1 MLIDRDGNP
10 SDHRCDRRPQ
20 VPAENNRMT
29 QFSPFQ
35 CLTLAL
41 MALLVANSS
50 VHAEGVDANA
60 TTGKSDEATLTLA
73 VTKVTAQHREEDVA
87 SVPLAIS
94 VIEPDTLSIIGASAR
109 DILVLSEHAPSLHG
123 ESSFGRTFPRFYIRG
138 LGNTDFDLNASQPVS
153 LVYDGVVME
162 NPTLKGFP
170 IFDLDRV
177 EILRGPQGTLFGRNT
192 PGGVVKF
199 ESVRPSFVPDGYA
212 RFGYGRFDTYNVEAA
227 IGGPVSEHSAGRISA
242 LYQRRDGFSS
252 NSVLGDQREGFVDR
266 AIRGQW
272 LYRPNDDFE
281 ALVQVR
287 ARSLDGGSQVYRA
300 NSIVPGTNQ
309 QPQGFERFSLAQ
321 DARPTLNVD
330 TFGTNL
336 QLRWNLD
343 GMRITSISAYES
355 VDMFARGDV
364 DGGFGAD
371 FTGTSGP
378 GSIPFPAESG
388 DGIPSHR
395 QLTQEFRIE
404 SDNDSRV
411 DWQAGAFLF
420 DESLDIE
427 NFSYDTLA
435 DSIENGY
442 ARQHQSNRAYAVF
455 AGGGY
460 RLADDW
466 RLGAGARFTR
476 DEKDFWAERLVSPF
490 GEPLPRIR
498 VNPSDNNLSGD
509 INLTWTPS
517 EIFSAHA
524 RVASAFRAPAIQ
536 GRVLF
541 GDTVSVADSET
552 IVSSELGFNADLFDR
567 RARLGLNLFHYQLDS
582 AQLTA
587 VGGGANFNT
596 LINADKVI
604 GQGVELEFE
613 ALLGEHFRFNSGA
626 SYNDTEIRDPN
637 LGVQPC
643 AAPCTVLDPPGSVA
657 GTVAING
664 NSLPQAP
671 RWIGYLSA
679 NYSRPIGNGEWYAQT
694 DISHRSK
701 IGFFLYNSREFTGP
715 ELSEVGFRT
724 GYRWNQ
730 DRYEVA
736 VLGRNLFNRVVAVG
750 GVDFNNLT
758 AFFNEPRYYGI
769 EFTAR
774 L

>member
-1 MLIDRDGNP
+1 M
-10 SDHRCDRRPQ
+10 SKFERCLP
-20 VPAENNRMT
+20 
-29 QFSPFQ
+29 
-35 CLTLAL
+35 LAV
-41 MALLVANSS
+41 ALLLT
-50 VHAEGVDANA
+50 
-60 TTGKSDEATLTLA
+60 TTGLASAASDVASPDDTSREPDGTAPILA
-73 VTKVTAQHREEDVA
+73 ITKVTAQHREENA
-87 SVPLAIS
+87 ATIPLALS
-94 VIEPDTLSIIGASAR
+94 VIEPDTLSTIGASAR
-109 DILVLSEHAPSLHG
+109 DILVLAEHAPSLHG

-177 EILRGPQGTLFGRNT
+177 EVLRGPQGTLFGRNT

-199 ESVRPSFVPDGYA
+199 ESVRPSFVTDGYA
-212 RFGYGRFDTYNVEAA
+212 RLGYGRFDTFNVEAA
-227 IGGPVSEHSAGRISA
+227 IGGPLSEHTAGRVSA

-252 NSVLGDQREGFVDR
+252 NNVLGDNREGFVDR

-272 LYRPNDDFE
+272 LYRPSDDFE
-281 ALVQVR
+281 ALVQLR

-300 NSIVPGTNQ
+300 NSIVPGTHQ
-309 QPQGFERFSLAQ
+309 QPAGFDRFSLDQ

-330 TFGTNL
+330 TLGGNL
-336 QLRWNLD
+336 QLRWKLD
-343 GMRITSISAYES
+343 GLRITSISAYES

-371 FTGTSGP
+371 YTGTSGP
-378 GSIPFPAESG
+378 GSIPFSAESG
-388 DGIPSHR
+388 DGIPDHR
-395 QLTQEFRIE
+395 QLTQEVRIE
-404 SDNDSRV
+404 SDTDSRL
-411 DWQAGAFLF
+411 DWQVGAFLF
-420 DESLDIE
+420 DESLNIE
-427 NFSYDTLA
+427 NYSYDTLA
-435 DSIENGY
+435 GSVVNGY
-442 ARQHQSNRAYAVF
+442 ARQHQRNRAYALF
-455 AGGGY
+455 ASGGY
-460 RLADDW
+460 RIADDW

-476 DEKDFWAERLVSPF
+476 DEKNFWAERLISPF
-490 GEPLPRIR
+490 GAPLPRIT

-509 INLTWTPS
+509 INLTWSPLDN
-517 EIFSAHA
+517 FSAHA
-524 RVASAFRAPAIQ
+524 RVASGFRAPAIQ

-541 GDTVSVADSET
+541 GDSVSVADSET
-552 IVSSELGFNADLFDR
+552 ILSTEVGFNADLFDR
-567 RARLGLNLFHYQLDS
+567 RARLGLNLFHYQLDN

-587 VGGGANFNT
+587 VGGGTNFNT

-613 ALLGEHFRFNSGA
+613 ALLGEHFRFNSGV
-626 SYNDTEIRDPN
+626 SYNDTEIRDPS

-643 AAPCTVLDPPGSVA
+643 AAPCAVLDPPGSVA

-679 NYSRPIGNGEWYAQT
+679 NYSRPVASGEWYAQA
-694 DISHRSK
+694 DVSHRSK
-701 IGFFLYNSREFTGP
+701 VGFFLYNSREFTGP
-715 ELSEVGFRT
+715 ELSEVGFRS

-730 DRYEVA
+730 DRYEFA
-736 VLGRNLFNRVVAVG
+736 VLGRNLFNRTVAVG